1 MCRPEAFGEKTC
13 RVLDFSCNVCRKL
26 FRHVSQ
32 TVGSNCDAIEV
43 RLVLL
48 TIVEA
53 IQAMD
58 AFDVLVCE
66 VELVQTPLV
75 LRLRV
80 LVFVVYAVIIL
91 KIKLVIAAVYGNILT
106 CMC

>member
-1 MCRPEAFGEKTC
+1 
-13 RVLDFSCNVCRKL
+13 
-26 FRHVSQ
+26 
-32 TVGSNCDAIEV
+32 
-43 RLVLL
+43 
-48 TIVEA
+48 
-53 IQAMD
+53 MD
-58 AFDVLVCE
+58 AFYVLVCE

>member
-1 MCRPEAFGEKTC
+1 M
-13 RVLDFSCNVCRKL
+13 
-26 FRHVSQ
+26 
-32 TVGSNCDAIEV
+32 
-43 RLVLL
+43 LL

-58 AFDVLVCE
+58 AFDMLVRE

-106 CMC
+106 CMS